1 MSNEVKNF
9 VDNSELIEYLKIRKD
24 AQTEIEIKN
33 IMSKIYKSIA
43 TNSNL
48 FYAFS
53 SSIPPEKSEEGN
65 EFFQPNAI
73 LKPALIYSEK
83 AEPYLPVYTT
93 LEESKN
99 RGTIEQYPYI
109 KALDFMEFADMII
122 GENKKIEGIVI
133 NPFTDNLVLNKS
145 KIQHLLKIRNENDSK
160 NSDAIKEQVEDKAEI
175 IITKNL
181 KPLKNGEAG
190 ATHSVSKIVGKASVT
205 STSGTYT
212 KNSLQK
218 KKGGMLVNEYDLRIL
233 EYSVLPS
240 RVVKYAINFAKENP
254 EISALW
260 VFDKRY
266 YLPNDNT
273 QYLGQLIVVED
284 KMQSEEEREKLY
296 SKLKE
301 TILPQSN
308 ANEVFVES
316 IDKQKKDFVRKNVI
330 IPFYQRANV
339 DGEYSK
345 IGSTVEP
352 KSSVDII
359 SEVPQNTTHKE
370 EEVHD
375 MVGWESIEAEFFRL
389 YPTQMNPKHYGVL
402 VKRRFGGPDPLDGIS
417 VYDAGDYWHFV
428 TFGLSE
434 LYEKTSSNKEIS
446 GNGLEFTFKLKK
458 GSYEDEEKE
467 IRTICGVL
475 QDVAKMIVDAG
486 EVFKANEYIY
496 TGQTTGIDSQGKS
509 KITGFITV
517 LDEST
522 NVLFT
527 PNGRVE
533 FLELVGVTNNEL
545 KAIIDKKINVREL
558 YQEIGTD
565 VTDYNREEI
574 RI

>member
-1 MSNEVKNF
+1 MSNEVK
-9 VDNSELIEYLKIRKD
+9 NSELIEYLKIRKD

-33 IMSKIYKSIA
+33 IMSKIYESVA
-43 TNSNL
+43 LCSNL

-53 SSIPPEKSEEGN
+53 SSIPPEKNEEGN
-65 EFFQPNAI
+65 EFFQSNAV

-93 LEESKN
+93 EEESKN
-99 RGTIEQYPYI
+99 RGTIEQYPYV
-109 KALDFMEFADMII
+109 KALDFIEFANMIV
-122 GENKKIEGIVI
+122 GENKKIEGLVI

-145 KIQHLLKIRNENDSK
+145 KIQYLLKFRKENDLKK
-160 NSDAIKEQVEDKAEI
+160 NRENAETSDLNEVTIERKKIEDSVQPLSR
-175 IITKNL
+175 IT
-181 KPLKNGEAG
+181 
-190 ATHSVSKIVGKASVT
+190 GKAAISN
-205 STSGTYT
+205 TSGTYT
-212 KNSLQK
+212 KNSSQK
-218 KKGGMLVNEYDLRIL
+218 KKGILVNEYDLRIL
-233 EYSVLPS
+233 EYNVLPS
-240 RVVKYAINFAKENP
+240 RVVKVAINFAKQNP
-254 EISALW
+254 AITALW

-273 QYLGQLIVVED
+273 QYLAQLIVVED
-284 KMQSEEEREKLY
+284 GLEEEEKEKLY
-296 SKLKE
+296 ASLKE
-301 TILPQSN
+301 VVLPQSN

-330 IPFYQRANV
+330 IPFYQKVNV
-339 DGEYSK
+339 SGEYNK
-345 IGSTVEP
+345 IESNVEP
-352 KSSVDII
+352 KSSVDIV

-370 EEVHD
+370 EEVQD
-375 MVGWESIEAEFFRL
+375 MIGWESIEAEFLRL

-417 VYDAGDYWHFV
+417 VYDAGSYWHFV